1 MMSTAPAIPTYDPKA
16 LAVARAV
23 AGAVDAEAVILFGSR
38 ARGDYHARS
47 DVDILVV
54 TADDAPD
61 GKSCYHAAKQA
72 ASATAQAVYGELTG
86 VDVLTMPA
94 SHFRYYRQ
102 SRNHVAGQ
110 AARQGVNMDGEP
122 TGYVPGQYDRE
133 TDWPD
138 INQRLLNTRRN
149 LRTMTTLVASGAD
162 EEDIGMHA
170 QQALENVLKGYISA
184 IGAEYRAVHE
194 LEKLAAIV
202 RRYPSENHISV
213 AEGLHWLSKYAVEYK
228 YGGLVEPIDDARELL
243 EQVTGIVTE
252 ITARIHRLTGTSPDD
267 VVNTRRRQR

>member
-1 MMSTAPAIPTYDPKA
+1 MTTLAPPPYDPKA

-38 ARGDYHARS
+38 ARGDYHELS

-54 TADDAPD
+54 TADAAPD
-61 GKSCYHAAKQA
+61 GGACYHQAKQA
-72 ASATAQAVYGELTG
+72 AYATAQSVYGELTG

-94 SHFRYYRQ
+94 AWFRYCRQ

-110 AARQGVNMDGEP
+110 AARQGVNMNGEP
-122 TGYVPGQYDRE
+122 TGYVPGQYDQE

-149 LRTMTTLVASGAD
+149 LRTMTTLVASDAD

-202 RRYPSENHISV
+202 RRYPSENHITV
-213 AEGLHWLSKYAVEYK
+213 AEGLHGLSKYAVEYK

-243 EQVTGIVTE
+243 ERVTRIVAE
-252 ITARIHRLTGTSPDD
+252 ITARIHQLTGTGPDD
-267 VVNTRRRQR
+267 VVNTRRRPR